1 MLDQMR
7 TQAYNLVELEPTLI
21 DTPMTHAMTNLTTT
35 LLAYIFMLHVVKK
48 ILESNVNINPCIRDI
63 KLCC

>member
-1 MLDQMR
+1 MLDQMQ

-21 DTPMTHAMTNLTTT
+21 DTPITHAMTNLTTT

-48 ILESNVNINPCIRDI
+48 ILELNVNITPCIRDI